1 MNFNF
6 EENDAFVLLLGLP
19 FRIISC
25 EKNVYGYYL
34 YTKATIEI
42 CSFSPCID
50 LNFLSNRKNSK
61 LYDLSQ
67 KSRDS
72 IRGTF
77 EASKYPGRRIAFG
90 KTFGTKSKAIVE
102 SID

>member
-6 EENDAFVLLLGLP
+6 EENDTFALVLGLQ

-25 EKNVYGYYL
+25 ERNVYGYYL

-50 LNFLSNRKNSK
+50 LNFLSNRKIQSCTIHRKSLVILFVERSK
-61 LYDLSQ
+61 PANTQ
-67 KSRDS
+67 E
-72 IRGTF
+72 G
-77 EASKYPGRRIAFG
+77 G
-90 KTFGTKSKAIVE
+90 
-102 SID
+102 